1 MGLPLLC
8 LIVRPGWG
16 VVWRKVDGPVVLH
29 VSTGGHS
36 GGTRTV
42 LEAGIWASVG
52 GTGGALCLHPMPAH
66 IYQISS
72 NQILEYVE
80 FLVYET

>member
-1 MGLPLLC
+1 
-8 LIVRPGWG
+8 
-16 VVWRKVDGPVVLH
+16 
-29 VSTGGHS
+29 
-36 GGTRTV
+36 
-42 LEAGIWASVG
+42 
-52 GTGGALCLHPMPAH
+52 MPAH